1 MKSST
6 AEISAQLR
14 SIQAAHLGRD
24 YSIRRLMTDWERVRR
39 ELEEAGYSG
48 FEYDSG
54 DTAVSGLSGEWVSGK
69 IPREGRLKHGS
80 QPLLIRILDALSWN
94 GGAVDAAPENAP
106 ESIRKIATEHGL
118 EVVIFT
124 ASIDEVRIALCDPSK
139 HDL

>member
-1 MKSST
+1 
-6 AEISAQLR
+6 
-14 SIQAAHLGRD
+14 
-24 YSIRRLMTDWERVRR
+24 MTDWERVKQ
-39 ELEEAGYSG
+39 ELIEAGYSG
-48 FEYDSG
+48 FEFDSG

-106 ESIRKIATEHGL
+106 ESIRNIATEHGL
-118 EVVIFT
+118 EVVIISVS
-124 ASIDEVRIALCDPSK
+124 ADKARIALCDPSE